1 MMQKFKL
8 LISLILLGSIFSSC
22 VSTSKYQQQV
32 DENKQLSNEL
42 RALKFVDEQNKKLTA
57 SKVELEE
64 KLEQTEEVMFQLNNK
79 YNGLKQQH
87 ESLQKNYDDM
97 LLRNQ
102 DLLEKAFADKTNLT
116 EELIAKQAQ
125 LNEKENALNKLEKN
139 LSNERMKLEISQQ
152 SLASRQ
158 QRIDS
163 LTYLLES
170 NESKLTAIQGKIAD
184 ILKGYSSEEIAVEKR
199 KDGRLYIS
207 LSQNLL
213 FKKGSDQLDW
223 KGKSALQKLAKA
235 LNSDPSIQIIVEGHT
250 DSDGGQKLNWKLSA
264 DRALAVVDVLI
275 TSKVMP
281 QRIIAA
287 GRGQFHPL
295 LPNTSEENKSK
306 NRRTEIILSPN
317 LEALQELLQS
327 E

>member
-1 MMQKFKL
+1 MHKL
-8 LISLILLGSIFSSC
+8 INIISLFILASLLTSC
-22 VSTSKYQQQV
+22 VSTSKYQQKL

-57 SKVELEE
+57 KSIELEE
-64 KLEQTEEVMFQLNNK
+64 KLAQTEEVLFEVNNK

-87 ESLQKNYDDM
+87 ESLQNNYDAM
-97 LLRNQ
+97 LQRNK
-102 DLLEKAFADKTNLT
+102 DLLEKAFTDKTNLT
-116 EELIAKQAQ
+116 EELISKQAE
-125 LNEKENALNKLEKN
+125 LNEKENALNKLEKD
-139 LSNERMKLEISQQ
+139 LSNQRMKLEISQKN
-152 SLASRQ
+152 LASRQ

-163 LTYLLES
+163 LTYLLET
-170 NESKLTAIQGKIAD
+170 NESKLNVIQQKISD
-184 ILKGYSSEEIAVEKR
+184 ILIGYSSDEIAVEKR
-199 KDGRLYIS
+199 ADGRLYIS

-213 FKKGSDQLDW
+213 FKKGSDVLDW

-235 LNSDPSIQIIVEGHT
+235 LNSDPSIQIMVEGHT
-250 DSDGGQKLNWKLSA
+250 DSDGGEKLNWKLST

-287 GRGQFHPL
+287 GRGQFQPL
-295 LPNTSEENKSK
+295 FPNTSEDDKSK
-306 NRRTEIILSPN
+306 NRRTEIILSPD
-317 LEALQELLQS
+317 LGALQQLLQS